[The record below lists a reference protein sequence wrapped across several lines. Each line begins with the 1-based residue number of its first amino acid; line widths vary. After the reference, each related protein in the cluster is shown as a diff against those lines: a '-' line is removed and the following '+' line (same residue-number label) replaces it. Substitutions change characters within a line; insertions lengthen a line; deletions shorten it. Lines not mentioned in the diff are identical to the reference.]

1 MIFATVSNYMNFA
14 LYHISSSS
22 LSLTIPSPR
31 QIHVMFHLLCREMR
45 KGKNTQCL
53 GFTWCY
59 RGAAPSQ
66 KTSIN
71 PAKFHLHHHFSPKAG
86 TRHVSSPNFWRNAR
100 RVWAPDPSAA
110 VDQHIL
116 TIQQCYT
123 VTLLQWSIVTIRC
136 KRRTVVS
143 VTVMGSWE
151 LGLSR
156 SPPQANGPIR
166 QLEEE
171 IR

>member
-1 MIFATVSNYMNFA
+1 
-14 LYHISSSS
+14 
-22 LSLTIPSPR
+22 
-31 QIHVMFHLLCREMR
+31 MFHLLCREMR
-45 KGKNTQCL
+45 KGKITQCL

-59 RGAAPSQ
+59 RGAASRSQ

-123 VTLLQWSIVTIRC
+123 VTMNYCNDTMQVPDCGVCDCDGVLGTGIKSQPTPSQRTHPPTRGGNQINLDEKPSSRYLYVKGKVKRDSCNVTE
-136 KRRTVVS
+136 VS
-143 VTVMGSWE
+143 S
-151 LGLSR
+151 
-156 SPPQANGPIR
+156 
-166 QLEEE
+166 
-171 IR
+171 

>member
-1 MIFATVSNYMNFA
+1 MNFA

-31 QIHVMFHLLCREMR
+31 QIHVFHSLCREMR
-45 KGKNTQCL
+45 KGKQKYPVPWFHVMLKGC
-53 GFTWCY
+53 
-59 RGAAPSQ
+59 SQ
-66 KTSIN
+66 KTDPPSIN
-71 PAKFHLHHHFSPKAG
+71 PAKSHLHHHFSPKAG

-136 KRRTVVS
+136 KCRTVVS

-151 LGLSR
+151 PGLSR